1 MKEEDPLKLSKKLG
15 TVLKK
20 RRKERGIGLQEL
32 ADMSSVSKLTLINI
46 EKGEANPSLSIM
58 WKLANSLQIPI
69 SSLLEEEKSITISRS
84 GKGYQMLSANEA
96 CTLETAFHTS
106 HSGKIEVHRAFLKP
120 GGSYFSES
128 HQSGVIEYVTVMKG
142 TAAIMIGEEIIE
154 LKQWDSVSFTAD
166 VEHGYVNRD
175 QEGETVL
182 HFVMTYS
189 GSTT

>member
-1 MKEEDPLKLSKKLG
+1 MKEEDPLRLSKKLG
-15 TVLKK
+15 TILKK
-20 RRKERGIGLQEL
+20 YRKERGIGIQEL
-32 ADMSSVSKLTLINI
+32 AEMSSVSKLTLINI

-69 SSLLEEEKSITISRS
+69 SSLLEEERSITISRS

-96 CTLETAFHTS
+96 CTLETVFHTT
-106 HSGKIEVHRAFLKP
+106 HSGKIEMHRAFLKP

-128 HQSGVIEYVTVMKG
+128 HQPGVVEYVTVMKG
-142 TAAIMIGEEIIE
+142 SAAIMIGEEIVE

-166 VEHGYVNRD
+166 VEHGYVNRNQ
-175 QEGETVL
+175 QEEAVL

-189 GSTT
+189 GTTT

>member
-106 HSGKIEVHRAFLKP
+106 HSGKIEMHRAFFKTGRKLFFREPSIRRHRICNRDERYSCDNDRRRDNRTKAV
-120 GGSYFSES
+120 GQRELHRRRRARIRKSR
-128 HQSGVIEYVTVMKG
+128 SGV
-142 TAAIMIGEEIIE
+142 
-154 LKQWDSVSFTAD
+154 
-166 VEHGYVNRD
+166 
-175 QEGETVL
+175 
-182 HFVMTYS
+182 
-189 GSTT
+189 